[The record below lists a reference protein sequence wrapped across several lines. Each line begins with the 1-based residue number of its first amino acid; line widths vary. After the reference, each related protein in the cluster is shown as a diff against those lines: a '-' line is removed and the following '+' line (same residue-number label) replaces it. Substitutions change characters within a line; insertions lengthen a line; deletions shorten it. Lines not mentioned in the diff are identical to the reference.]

1 MEKYARLQ
9 RLIEYYCGGNK
20 AEFAKKI
27 GVTPQCLYT
36 WSSRG
41 TLDYDIIFAKC
52 EGLSAKWLLTGEGD
66 MLEFEKKNNSET
78 IKTDAKTVSELLDRI
93 ERLSAEN
100 AVLKYQLKEK
110 K

>member
-1 MEKYARLQ
+1 MNKSIRLQ
-9 RLIEYYCGGNK
+9 RLINYYCSGNK

-36 WSSRG
+36 WSSRN

-52 EGLSAKWLLTGEGD
+52 EGLSAKWLLTGEGE
-66 MLEFEKKNNSET
+66 MLENAPKNNSEDSKT
-78 IKTDAKTVSELLDRI
+78 ISELLDRV
-93 ERLSAEN
+93 EKLSAEN
-100 AVLKYQLKEK
+100 AVLKFRLNEK

>member
-1 MEKYARLQ
+1 MEKHARLQ

-52 EGLSAKWLLTGEGD
+52 EGLSAKWLLTGEGE
-66 MLEFEKKNNSET
+66 MLENPQKNNSEDT
-78 IKTDAKTVSELLDRI
+78 KTVSELLDRI
-93 ERLSAEN
+93 ERLVAEN

>member
-1 MEKYARLQ
+1 MEKYTRLQ

-52 EGLSAKWLLTGEGD
+52 EDLSAKWLLTGEGE
-66 MLEFEKKNNSET
+66 MLESAPKKSFEDSKT
-78 IKTDAKTVSELLDRI
+78 ISELLDRI
-93 ERLSAEN
+93 EKLSSEN
-100 AVLKYQLKEK
+100 AVLKYRLNEK